1 MSQKFIPVVP
11 KDIAADPYV
20 SREWQKMLDGEIYDA
35 GHPLFLKELI
45 ATRKKIKRYNDLDLE
60 SPELTTLL
68 RDILGGCGRG
78 TTNPC
83 ENPAKCLCVFNV
95 H

>member
-20 SREWQKMLDGEIYDA
+20 SRDWQKMLDGEIYDA

-45 ATRKKIKRYNDLDLE
+45 ATRKKNKR
-60 SPELTTLL
+60 
-68 RDILGGCGRG
+68 
-78 TTNPC
+78 
-83 ENPAKCLCVFNV
+83 
-95 H
+95 